1 MGDFFG
7 NIISSLFG
15 GGGNSGGLNSGF
27 LDFANKNASMTLGDF
42 AGSDIATQFTNQSQ
56 DSGNGI
62 FGNLGPI
69 LQGTAA
75 VGGYFNDKN
84 QQAMMKDLMQKQM
97 QMQMSEIGR
106 QKQAY
111 NTQLADRQHGRVNA
125 VDAEGNHVTPAWH
138 LPVDEYMNQHRMA

>member
-1 MGDFFG
+1 MMGDFFS
-7 NIISSLFG
+7 NLFG
-15 GGGNSGGLNSGF
+15 LGGSATPQFNMGNF
-27 LDFANKNASMTLGDF
+27 LQEYGDTPF
-42 AGSDIATQFTNQSQ
+42 NQLTPDVMSQFTTGLQGSQ
-56 DSGNGI
+56 QGGMDGI
-62 FGNLGPI
+62 FGSLGPI
-69 LQGTAA
+69 LQGGAA

-111 NTQLADRQHGRVNA
+111 NTQLADRQHGRTNKVNSSG
-125 VDAEGNHVTPAWH
+125 EHVTPAWH

>member
-1 MGDFFG
+1 MGGIFDFIGNLFG
-7 NIISSLFG
+7 N
-15 GGGNSGGLNSGF
+15 GGNSGGLGSGF
-27 LDFANKNASMTLGDF
+27 LDFAKNNPAMPLGDF
-42 AGSDIATQFTNQSQ
+42 MKTDLATQFTNQGQ
-56 DSGNGI
+56 DSGGGI
-62 FGNLGPI
+62 FGNLGPL

-75 VGGYFNDKN
+75 VGGYFNDKD